1 VPQQF
6 PFNHFTFPV
15 EVDSSRGVDIGVAL
29 VNPTLDSGG
38 GAAQTILV
46 NLIRSDGTLQQT
58 VQVNLGPGEHRSLY
72 VNEALLFSGLDNF
85 VGTVS
90 LSAANP
96 FSVVALRQ
104 DKQAFGATA
113 TETGPVL
120 GAFAVNAAAV
130 AETEPNNS
138 PAQAQTLSGN
148 SLITGNIESAGDTD
162 YYGFTGHRG
171 DVVSVIVDTQGLNS
185 ELDSVVNLEKSD
197 GTLVFQN
204 DQNGLYAQN
213 DSFLQAVLPEDG
225 AYYVSV
231 SDYFN
236 SGGGGYVYHLHFRL
250 SGGAEPPPVEKPQL
264 SALSPTSAGQGATT
278 GLVIQ
283 GTNLAG
289 TASVNFSPSQGITV
303 SGIQAS
309 ATEVTAQV
317 SIAADAQTGQRKV
330 SVTTGAG
337 TSNALTLNITQAT
350 GSGVIATPQGNLVVS
365 KVEITDTFPPGCT
378 TGVPPCDRALPGYEI
393 LVVWLERSPENTNDF
408 LSISTYLMQVF
419 TSVSVEASNG
429 NKTSGFQGGLV
440 SGKLSVAFTP
450 PVTDSGFR
458 LLWPG
463 NAAIDLGK

>member
-1 VPQQF
+1 LGVPQQF

-15 EVDSSRGVDIGVAL
+15 EVDSSRGVGTGVAL
-29 VNPTLDSGG
+29 ANPTLDSGS
-38 GAAQTILV
+38 AAQTILV
-46 NLIRSDGTLQQT
+46 NLIRNDGTLQKTAQI
-58 VQVNLGPGEHRSLY
+58 NLGQGEHRSLY
-72 VNEALLFSGLDNF
+72 VNESLLFSGLDNF

-120 GAFAVNAAAV
+120 GPFAVNAAAV

-204 DQNGLYAQN
+204 DQNGLFAQN
-213 DSFLQAVLPEDG
+213 DSFLQAVLPEDD

-236 SGGGGYVYHLHFRL
+236 SGGGGYAYHLHFRL
-250 SGGAEPPPVEKPQL
+250 SGGVEPPPVEKQL
-264 SALSPTSAGQGATT
+264 
-278 GLVIQ
+278 
-283 GTNLAG
+283 
-289 TASVNFSPSQGITV
+289 
-303 SGIQAS
+303 
-309 ATEVTAQV
+309 
-317 SIAADAQTGQRKV
+317 QR
-330 SVTTGAG
+330 
-337 TSNALTLNITQAT
+337 
-350 GSGVIATPQGNLVVS
+350 
-365 KVEITDTFPPGCT
+365 
-378 TGVPPCDRALPGYEI
+378 I
-393 LVVWLERSPENTNDF
+393 LCRS
-408 LSISTYLMQVF
+408 SQVF
-419 TSVSVEASNG
+419 QLKRAMETRHRAFKVGWSRESS
-429 NKTSGFQGGLV
+429 
-440 SGKLSVAFTP
+440 LSL
-450 PVTDSGFR
+450 SH
-458 LLWPG
+458 LL
-463 NAAIDLGK
+463 